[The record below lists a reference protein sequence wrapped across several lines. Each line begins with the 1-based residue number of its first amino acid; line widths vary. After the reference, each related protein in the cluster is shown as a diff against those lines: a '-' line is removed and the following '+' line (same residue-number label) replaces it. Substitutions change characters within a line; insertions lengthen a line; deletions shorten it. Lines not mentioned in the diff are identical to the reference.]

1 MARISTYDKDQV
13 IQGTDK
19 VIGTD
24 GVTGETLNYEIA
36 DLALTISG
44 ETTYIEVVTQN
55 TSVWSIEHNLGR
67 FPAVQVVDTAGS
79 VVIGDIQYID
89 QNNIT
94 ITFSAPFAGTAY
106 LN

>member
-24 GVTGETLNYEIA
+24 GITGETLNYEIA

-44 ETTYIEVVTQN
+44 EITYIENVTQS
-55 TSVWSIEHNLGR
+55 TDVWNLEHNLGR

-79 VVIGDIQYID
+79 VVIGDIQYVD

-94 ITFSAPFAGTAY
+94 ITFSAPFQGTAY

>member
-1 MARISTYDKDQV
+1 MARISTYDKDHV

-24 GVTGETLNYEIA
+24 GATGKTLNYEIA

-55 TSVWSIEHNLGR
+55 TSVWSIEHNLSR

>member
-13 IQGTDK
+13 IQDTDK
-19 VIGTD
+19 LIGTD
-24 GVTGETLNYEIA
+24 GLTGETLNYEIA
-36 DLALTISG
+36 DLALKISE

-55 TSVWSIEHNLGR
+55 TSVWIIEHNLGR

-89 QNNIT
+89 QDNIT
-94 ITFSAPFAGTAY
+94 ITFSAPFQGTAY

>member
-24 GVTGETLNYEIA
+24 GVTGKTLNYEIA
-36 DLALTISG
+36 DLALTISE
-44 ETTYIEVVTQN
+44 ETTYVENVTEN
-55 TSVWSIEHNLGR
+55 TSVWEIEHNLSR

-79 VVIGDIQYID
+79 VVIGDIQYVD

-94 ITFSAPFAGTAY
+94 ITFSAPFQGTAY